1 VRFTCSLRYALAA
14 VLFALFLG
22 DQLLPPPLPG
32 RSSAANPAHL
42 APHAQVVLARDG
54 TPLRAFPDRAHI
66 WWHPVRVAEV
76 SPRYVAAV
84 LAYDDRFFRWHP
96 GVNPFALL
104 RAAGR
109 DVFMAMM
116 L

>member
-1 VRFTCSLRYALAA
+1 MNKAIAVKYSAVALLSLLLLA
-14 VLFALFLG
+14 

-32 RSSAANPAHL
+32 SSNPAHL

-66 WWHPVRVAEV
+66 WRHPVRVAEV
-76 SPRYVAAV
+76 SPRYVEAV
-84 LAYDDRFFRWHP
+84 LAYEDRFFYWHP

-104 RAAGR
+104 RAALFLPARLLGHKG
-109 DVFMAMM
+109 
-116 L
+116 